1 MNERL
6 LLCTD
11 LDRTLLPNGSQ
22 PESSGAR
29 ERFTALVQLPD
40 VTLVYVTGRHRE
52 LVEDA
57 ISNYRLPRPDYAI
70 TDVGTR
76 IYRIE
81 HGNWQPWPQWET
93 EIDRDWGGMGHAQ
106 LRELFRDLPE
116 LQLQEAS
123 KQNTHKLSFY
133 VPLDADREAL
143 LAVMQVRLQKR
154 GVHASLIW
162 SIDEAADIGLLDVLP
177 EHATKLHA
185 IEFLAAQL
193 GFGVH
198 DTLFAGDS
206 GNDLPVLSSAIPSVL
221 VANSSAE
228 VREAAQAQAA
238 AAGNAAAL
246 HVAAGGFL
254 GMNGNYSAGILE
266 GMAHFHPAFGD
277 WLVREQSA

>member
-1 MNERL
+1 MNEHL

-11 LDRTLLPNGSQ
+11 LDRTLLPNGNQ

-29 ERFTALVQLPD
+29 ERFTALVQLPA

-81 HGNWQPWPQWET
+81 HGDWRPWPQWET
-93 EIDRDWGGMGHAQ
+93 EIDSDWGGMGHAQ

-133 VPLDADREAL
+133 VPLDADRWRI
-143 LAVMQVRLQKR
+143 LA
-154 GVHASLIW
+154 
-162 SIDEAADIGLLDVLP
+162 E
-177 EHATKLHA
+177 
-185 IEFLAAQL
+185 
-193 GFGVH
+193 
-198 DTLFAGDS
+198 
-206 GNDLPVLSSAIPSVL
+206 DLRQA
-221 VANSSAE
+221 
-228 VREAAQAQAA
+228 VREQAWSEREGLYLEGPGREFDAFSQHAQAMAILSGTATAAQAKRILDASQAHEVESHIA
-238 AAGNAAAL
+238 TPT
-246 HVAAGGFL
+246 
-254 GMNGNYSAGILE
+254 
-266 GMAHFHPAFGD
+266 PA
-277 WLVREQSA
+277 